1 MEEWSLFN
9 GRHASLSP
17 LSICSIV
24 QALTPRSPHLVIPL
38 TTPFHQIS
46 PRCALGLSTP
56 QAIASIA
63 CFPSKKSIHTAQH
76 GPGGTVVVAQA
87 FRRCPTW
94 NQHFGSSAK
103 NRQKWSNQ
111 KLSLAKPQFHDLC
124 QMFWFLR
131 KTLSGLPEKQQPRF
145 FWLQTQWGEWSLL
158 EAPSQKHVC
167 MYIYILLHYITLH
180 YITLYYITL
189 QIMLYYILLYS
200 IKFYCIILYYIALY
214 YIILYYIILYY
225 IILYYIILY
234 YIMLYYTVL
243 YYIILHYITLYY
255 I

>member
-1 MEEWSLFN
+1 MVAFQWEACLAQSTQHLF
-9 GRHASLSP
+9 HSSSP
-17 LSICSIV
+17 YSSF
-24 QALTPRSPHLVIPL
+24 SSFGH
-38 TTPFHQIS
+38 TTYNSIS
-46 PRCALGLSTP
+46 PDFTSLCTWTVYTSGNSLHRLLP
-56 QAIASIA
+56 LQ
-63 CFPSKKSIHTAQH
+63 KKHPHGEH

-167 MYIYILLHYITLH
+167 MYIYIYIITLH

-225 IILYYIILY
+225 I
-234 YIMLYYTVL
+234 MLYYTVL